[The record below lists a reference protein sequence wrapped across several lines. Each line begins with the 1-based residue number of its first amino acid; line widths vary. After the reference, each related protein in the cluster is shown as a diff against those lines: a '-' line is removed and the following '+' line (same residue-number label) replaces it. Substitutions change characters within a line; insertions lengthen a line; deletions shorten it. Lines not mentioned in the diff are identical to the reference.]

1 MRSILTQLEAM
12 EDVRVQVLLHSIPC
26 VFRRAGTPDDMEFIL
41 GCIRNAIC
49 ERAVSKELQRL
60 LLEAIGPLCKFS
72 VGAFSVEE
80 LRSSIFN
87 LVHEFGHHK
96 HFVPA
101 AAMRPKVHNLT
112 SYRTCGVLRIRQR
125 NDDRASGCAAL
136 TCMHCYSLSIN

>member
-1 MRSILTQLEAM
+1 MRVLVASQSSRREAM
-12 EDVRVQVLLHSIPC
+12 EDIRVQVLLHSIPC

-49 ERAVSKELQRL
+49 ERTVSKELQRL

-96 HFVPA
+96 HFIPA
-101 AAMRPKVHNLT
+101 AATRPKVH
-112 SYRTCGVLRIRQR
+112 
-125 NDDRASGCAAL
+125 
-136 TCMHCYSLSIN
+136 

>member
-1 MRSILTQLEAM
+1 MRSILTQLKNWKAM

-101 AAMRPKVHNLT
+101 AAMRPKVHDLT
-112 SYRTCGVLRIRQR
+112 SYRPCGVQTK
-125 NDDRASGCAAL
+125 NDRASGCAAL